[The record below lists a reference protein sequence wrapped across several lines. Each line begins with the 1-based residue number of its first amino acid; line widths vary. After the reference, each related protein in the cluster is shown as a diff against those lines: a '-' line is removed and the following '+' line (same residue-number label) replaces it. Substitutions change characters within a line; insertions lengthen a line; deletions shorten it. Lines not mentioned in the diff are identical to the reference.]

1 MYLLLHALI
10 AVSYLVIA
18 SATAL
23 MLPQY
28 LPTMPPTM
36 PAMIGGIV
44 FVTGALVHFMY
55 VQVERQRHLESELLA
70 VRRAYDHLAK
80 SVDSAHGEADRLRE
94 AIAASPGAER
104 ISEVVAEVKVLQ
116 GLIERFQRSPVGK
129 AGAKSTKSK
138 MQSRTHSASQTAA
151 VDPDLQPSY
160 TPSEQE
166 ILETVR
172 DGIRTDRVDVFVQP
186 AVSLPQRKVRF
197 LECYTRIRSGT
208 GETIVPEQY
217 IDLARREGLVP
228 AIDNLLLFRTV
239 QLIRRDQRQRYDT
252 LFFCNVA
259 SDSINDKEFF
269 SDFVDFVAEN
279 DKLAAK
285 LVFEFRQRD
294 LEQADEALLEKL
306 RRLAA
311 LGFRF
316 SLDGVRHI
324 NFDLA
329 ALARDHVKFIKIDAH
344 RILEHVEID
353 GGVQDIHNLKRA
365 LDRAGIDLIV
375 EKIET
380 EKQLVELLD
389 FNIDYGEGFLF
400 GEPRRSGE
408 N

>member
-1 MYLLLHALI
+1 
-10 AVSYLVIA
+10 
-18 SATAL
+18 

-28 LPTMPPTM
+28 VPELPSTVPPT
-36 PAMIGGIV
+36 IGGVV
-44 FVTGALVHFMY
+44 FVAGALVHFMY
-55 VQVERQRHLESELLA
+55 VQTERQRHVESELLA
-70 VRRAYDHLAK
+70 IRRAYDHLAR
-80 SVDSAHGEADRLRE
+80 SVDSAHNEADRLRE
-94 AIAASPGAER
+94 AIADNPDAER

-116 GLIERFQRSPVGK
+116 GLIERFQPDKDGK
-129 AGAKSTKSK
+129 AAPKKAAKPRAAAQTKPDEADP
-138 MQSRTHSASQTAA
+138 TPAPDYSAT
-151 VDPDLQPSY
+151 
-160 TPSEQE
+160 EQE
-166 ILETVR
+166 ILTTVR
-172 DGIRTDRVDVFVQP
+172 EGIRTDRVEVFVQP

-197 LECYTRIRSGT
+197 LECYTRIRGAN
-208 GETIVPEQY
+208 GEVIVPEQY

-239 QLIRRDQRQRYDT
+239 QLIRRDQRQRYET

-279 DKLAAK
+279 DNLAAK

-294 LEQADEALLEKL
+294 LEQADDALLEKL
-306 RRLAA
+306 RRLSA

-329 ALARDHVKFIKIDAH
+329 ALSRDNVKFIKIDAH

-353 GGVQDIHNLKRA
+353 GGLEDIKNLKRA

-380 EKQLVELLD
+380 EKQLIELLD

-400 GEPRRSGE
+400 GEPRRGGGE
-408 N
+408 AN

>member
-1 MYLLLHALI
+1 MYFLLHALI
-10 AVSYLVIA
+10 AASYLVIA
-18 SATAL
+18 SAAAL
-23 MLPQY
+23 MMPQY
-28 LPTMPPTM
+28 LPALT
-36 PAMIGGIV
+36 PAMSPVLGAVIFMSGGLI
-44 FVTGALVHFMY
+44 HFIY
-55 VQVERQRHLESELLA
+55 VQSERQRHLEGELLSI
-70 VRRAYDHLAK
+70 RRAYDHLAK

-94 AIAASPGAER
+94 AIASGPGNER

-116 GLIERFQRSPVGK
+116 GLFERFQTGKSHSSSNFKTTAKTQRAADPSTAETPPDPSP
-129 AGAKSTKSK
+129 
-138 MQSRTHSASQTAA
+138 
-151 VDPDLQPSY
+151 DY
-160 TPSEQE
+160 TPSETE
-166 ILETVR
+166 ILTIVR
-172 DGIRTDRVDVFVQP
+172 EGIRADRVEVFVQP
-186 AVSLPQRKVRF
+186 IVSLPQRKVRF
-197 LECYTRIRSGT
+197 LECYTRIRNEAGK
-208 GETIVPEQY
+208 IILPEQY

-239 QLIRRDQRQRYDT
+239 QLIRRDQKRRYDT

-259 SDSINDKEFF
+259 SDSVSDRDFF

-279 DKLAAK
+279 EKLASQ

-294 LEQADEALLEKL
+294 LEQADESLLEKL
-306 RRLAA
+306 RRLSA

-329 ALARDHVKFIKIDAH
+329 ALARDQVKFIKIDAH

-353 GGVQDIHNLKRA
+353 GGVADIQNLKRA

-389 FNIDYGEGFLF
+389 FKIDYGEGFLL
-400 GEPRRSGE
+400 GEPRRSQDA
-408 N
+408 

>member
-10 AVSYLVIA
+10 AVSYMVIA
-18 SATAL
+18 SAAAL

-28 LPTMPPTM
+28 LPNLSPTMPP
-36 PAMIGGIV
+36 MIGGIV

-70 VRRAYDHLAK
+70 IRRAYDHLAK
-80 SVDSAHGEADRLRE
+80 SVDTAHGEADRLRE
-94 AIAASPGAER
+94 AIAASPGVER

-116 GLIERFQRSPVGK
+116 GLVERFQPGNSKPTPRTMNKARAENGTK
-129 AGAKSTKSK
+129 AAGAAPEAPP
-138 MQSRTHSASQTAA
+138 QQNFTA
-151 VDPDLQPSY
+151 
-160 TPSEQE
+160 SEQE
-166 ILETVR
+166 ILATVR
-172 DGIRTDRVDVFVQP
+172 DGIRTDRVEVFVQP

-197 LECYTRIRSGT
+197 LECYTRIRNAE
-208 GETIVPEQY
+208 GEIIVPEQY
-217 IDLARREGLVP
+217 IDLAKREGLVP

-239 QLIRRDQRQRYDT
+239 QLIRRDQGQRYDT

-259 SDSINDKEFF
+259 SDSISDKEFF

-279 DKLAAK
+279 NKLAAK
-285 LVFEFRQRD
+285 LIFEFRQRD

-306 RRLAA
+306 RRLSA

-329 ALARDHVKFIKIDAH
+329 ALSRDHVKFIKIDAH

-353 GGVQDIHNLKRA
+353 GGIQDIHNLKRA

-400 GEPRRSGE
+400 GEPRRSDE
-408 N
+408 R